1 MATNNNSEV
10 QFGPSVPFGHP
21 AWRPPGSAKLSEGTF
36 SVKYCSD
43 TEVPTPKPHRGR
55 RRSSSFS
62 IDRPLNLNAVNKAL
76 ITCQDISMNTSNMFP
91 AFLDNSPS
99 SGNLAAIPRQSPSP
113 IAPHQVNSQV
123 NGAGMNGMNGM
134 NVGLPMNA
142 GHQMDLNVLF
152 NQVEELS
159 QLLKENREKTQAI
172 IASAEELAARAAASG
187 AHPTLEQANSEIMA
201 ARVAD
206 LQRQLSNAKNTI
218 EKLNYERRE
227 DLKLL
232 KEYEAGVGHI
242 TEMVRNYAYTR
253 ETELL
258 RVEKHYNGLLQVE
271 RDAHLASRLEG
282 LQWQEKF
289 VDIVGKMRHAYRLR
303 CDEDDVPIRVVAGLQ
318 NEVRAYRNAMGMEP
332 ERFEDEYG
340 YEILKDVPG
349 GAE

>member
-1 MATNNNSEV
+1 M
-10 QFGPSVPFGHP
+10 
-21 AWRPPGSAKLSEGTF
+21 
-36 SVKYCSD
+36 
-43 TEVPTPKPHRGR
+43 
-55 RRSSSFS
+55 S
-62 IDRPLNLNAVNKAL
+62 IA
-76 ITCQDISMNTSNMFP
+76 NTYDSY
-91 AFLDNSPS
+91 
-99 SGNLAAIPRQSPSP
+99 
-113 IAPHQVNSQV
+113 
-123 NGAGMNGMNGM
+123 
-134 NVGLPMNA
+134 
-142 GHQMDLNVLF
+142 
-152 NQVEELS
+152 
-159 QLLKENREKTQAI
+159 T
-172 IASAEELAARAAASG
+172 
-187 AHPTLEQANSEIMA
+187 A